1 MKGKSRFF
9 VKVLD
14 IMIAVMV
21 MFFVGAAGKADAATG
36 SAVITAAEFTTDGG
50 TYTAPGDF
58 YKHFSGAYLEGGANG
73 PCFVARVPIPGSAT
87 KINKLIVYLTDT
99 NVTKDPYFQL
109 TALNIATTDYE
120 DYFAADVLTGTDII
134 QAIELTLDKH
144 ALVKGRVYQL
154 GMCLYDG
161 QQLYGAKVIYTV
173 P

>member
-1 MKGKSRFF
+1 MKGKYRFL
-9 VKVLD
+9 VKGSFM
-14 IMIAVMV
+14 MIAVMV
-21 MFFVGAAGKADAATG
+21 IFLVVATNKADAATG

-120 DYFAADVLTGTDII
+120 DYFAADVLTGTDTI

-154 GMCLYDG
+154 GTCLYDG